1 MARIEFARPLT
12 PGERDIAARVF
23 GDALDSAPVT
33 LRRDKWFPF
42 QPRAVVMAP
51 DGHVWFHP
59 KGHEWRGDFAA
70 AGLASRTL
78 LVHEL
83 VHVWQHQCGIRLPL
97 RRLPWARYSY
107 LPLVPGK
114 PFARYGIEQQACIVA
129 DAYFIEEGARVANAP
144 SLDTYAAL
152 IPFPRVT
159 MVSTGGGFASG
170 SGRSPVTS

>member
-23 GDALDSAPVT
+23 GDALDPAPVT
-33 LRRDKWFPF
+33 LRRGKWFPF
-42 QPRAVVMAP
+42 QPRAIVMAP
-51 DGHVWFHP
+51 DGHIWFHP
-59 KGHEWRGDFAA
+59 KGIEWRDDFAC

-78 LVHEL
+78 LVNEL
-83 VHVWQHQCGIRLPL
+83 VHVWQHQRGIRLPL

-129 DAYFIEEGARVANAP
+129 DAYFIDEGARVANAP
-144 SLDTYAAL
+144 TLATYAAL

-159 MVSTGGGFASG
+159 TVSTGGDLASG